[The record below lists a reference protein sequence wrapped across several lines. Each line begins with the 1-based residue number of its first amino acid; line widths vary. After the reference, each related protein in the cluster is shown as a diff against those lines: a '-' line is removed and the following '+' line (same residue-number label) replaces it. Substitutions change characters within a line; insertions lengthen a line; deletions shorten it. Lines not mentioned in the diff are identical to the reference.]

1 MVKQH
6 RFTVYTQDAREIR
19 DLDRRREFVWK
30 LSMGSIVEP
39 NEKIKMAIESIHC
52 RDMSNLLEDELNI
65 INYNQNGVEVNAVN
79 NNNNDIAFKNTQ
91 ITTAIG
97 NTDEKELYSIR
108 CRNINSRYCWDSRPS
123 IYGGT
128 PLIYNGS
135 LNFKNTNPEKSFCF
149 DVDGDIAN
157 SEFVLMIDDN
167 YIEYVNPNNI
177 NMLGI
182 KENLEIAITFILYVD
197 SDDNKK

>member
-6 RFTVYTQDAREIR
+6 RFTVYTHDATREIPN
-19 DLDRRREFVWK
+19 LARRREFIWK

-39 NEKIKMAIESIHC
+39 NAKVKMAIESIHC
-52 RDMSNLLEDELNI
+52 RDMSNVLVDNVNDEI
-65 INYNQNGVEVNAVN
+65 DYDINANNTANQVDLGL
-79 NNNNDIAFKNTQ
+79 KNTQ
-91 ITTAIG
+91 IATAIG

-108 CRNINSRYCWDSRPS
+108 CRNINSRCCWDSRPS

-135 LNFKNTNPEKSFCF
+135 LNFQNTNPEKSFCF

-157 SEFVLMIDDN
+157 SEFTLIIDDN
-167 YIEYVNPNNI
+167 HVELINGNYVH
-177 NMLGI
+177 MLGT
-182 KENLEIAITFILYVD
+182 KETLEIVITFILYVD
-197 SDDNKK
+197 SDDDKK

>member
-52 RDMSNLLEDELNI
+52 RDMSNVLVDDGGI
-65 INYNQNGVEVNAVN
+65 DVDYDISAVENATV
-79 NNNNDIAFKNTQ
+79 DLGFKNTQ
-91 ITTAIG
+91 IATAIG

>member
-65 INYNQNGVEVNAVN
+65 INYNQNGVEVNAVAN
-79 NNNNDIAFKNTQ
+79 NMNDIAFKNTQ

-108 CRNINSRYCWDSRPS
+108 CRNINSRCCWDSRPS
-123 IYGGT
+123 VYGGT

-135 LNFKNTNPEKSFCF
+135 LNFQNTNPEKSFCF

-157 SEFVLMIDDN
+157 SEFTLIIDDN
-167 YIEYVNPNNI
+167 HLELINGNYV
-177 NMLGI
+177 NMLGA
-182 KENLEIAITFILYVD
+182 KETLEIAITFILYVD
-197 SDDNKK
+197 SDDDKK

>member
-6 RFTVYTQDAREIR
+6 RFTVYTQDAIREI
-19 DLDRRREFVWK
+19 LNSGRRREFVWK
-30 LSMGSIVEP
+30 LSMGSIIEP
-39 NEKIKMAIESIHC
+39 NEKVKMSIESIHC
-52 RDMSNLLEDELNI
+52 RDMLNVLVDNVDDV
-65 INYNQNGVEVNAVN
+65 INYEINAN
-79 NNNNDIAFKNTQ
+79 NTVGQVDLGFKNTQ
-91 ITTAIG
+91 IATAIG

-135 LNFKNTNPEKSFCF
+135 LNFQNTNPEKSFPF

-157 SEFVLMIDDN
+157 SEFTLMIDDN
-167 YIEYVNPNNI
+167 HVELVNGNYFDTF
-177 NMLGI
+177 GI
-182 KENLEIAITFILYVD
+182 KQSLEIGITFILYVD
-197 SDDNKK
+197 SDNNKK

>member
-6 RFTVYTQDAREIR
+6 RFTVYTQDATREI
-19 DLDRRREFVWK
+19 LNLARRREFVWK

-39 NEKIKMAIESIHC
+39 NAKVKMAIESIHC
-52 RDMSNLLEDELNI
+52 RDMSNVLVDNVDDEI
-65 INYNQNGVEVNAVN
+65 DYDINANNTANQVDLG
-79 NNNNDIAFKNTQ
+79 FKNTQ
-91 ITTAIG
+91 IATAIG

-108 CRNINSRYCWDSRPS
+108 CRNINSRCCWDSRPS

-135 LNFKNTNPEKSFCF
+135 LNFQNTNPEKSFCF

-157 SEFVLMIDDN
+157 SEFTLIIDDN
-167 YIEYVNPNNI
+167 HLELINGNYVH
-177 NMLGI
+177 MLGT
-182 KENLEIAITFILYVD
+182 KETLEIGITFILYVD
-197 SDDNKK
+197 SDDDKK

>member
-6 RFTVYTQDAREIR
+6 RFTVYTQDAREIPHIV
-19 DLDRRREFVWK
+19 RRREFIWK

-39 NEKIKMAIESIHC
+39 NAKVKMAIESIHC
-52 RDMSNLLEDELNI
+52 RDLSNVLVDDADDEVDYD
-65 INYNQNGVEVNAVN
+65 INANNTVGEV
-79 NNNNDIAFKNTQ
+79 DLGLKNTQ
-91 ITTAIG
+91 IATAIG

-108 CRNINSRYCWDSRPS
+108 CRNVNSRYGWDSRPS
-123 IYGGT
+123 VYGGT

-135 LNFKNTNPEKSFCF
+135 LNFQNTNPEKSFCF

-157 SEFVLMIDDN
+157 SEFTLILDDN
-167 YIEYVNPNNI
+167 HLELINGNYV

-182 KENLEIAITFILYVD
+182 KETLEISITFILYVD
-197 SDDNKK
+197 RDDN

>member
-6 RFTVYTQDAREIR
+6 RFTVYTQDATREI
-19 DLDRRREFVWK
+19 LNLARRREFIWK

-39 NEKIKMAIESIHC
+39 NAKVKMAIESIHC
-52 RDMSNLLEDELNI
+52 RDMSNVLVDDGGI
-65 INYNQNGVEVNAVN
+65 DVDYDISAVENATV
-79 NNNNDIAFKNTQ
+79 DLGFKNTQ
-91 ITTAIG
+91 IATAIG

-108 CRNINSRYCWDSRPS
+108 CRNINSRCCWDSRPS

-135 LNFKNTNPEKSFCF
+135 LNFQNTNPEKSFCF

-157 SEFVLMIDDN
+157 SEFTLIIDDN
-167 YIEYVNPNNI
+167 HLELINGNYVH
-177 NMLGI
+177 MLGT
-182 KENLEIAITFILYVD
+182 KETLEIGITFILYVD
-197 SDDNKK
+197 SDDDKK

>member
-6 RFTVYTQDAREIR
+6 RFTVYTQDATREI
-19 DLDRRREFVWK
+19 LNLARRREFIWK

-39 NEKIKMAIESIHC
+39 NAKVKMAIESIHC
-52 RDMSNLLEDELNI
+52 RDMSNVLVDNVDDEI
-65 INYNQNGVEVNAVN
+65 DYDINANNTANQVDLGL
-79 NNNNDIAFKNTQ
+79 KNTQ
-91 ITTAIG
+91 IATAIG

-108 CRNINSRYCWDSRPS
+108 CRNINSRCCWDSRPS

-135 LNFKNTNPEKSFCF
+135 LNFQNTNPEKSFCF

-157 SEFVLMIDDN
+157 SEFTLIIDDN
-167 YIEYVNPNNI
+167 HLELINGNYVH
-177 NMLGI
+177 MLGT
-182 KENLEIAITFILYVD
+182 KETLEIGITFILYVD
-197 SDDNKK
+197 SDDDKK

>member
-6 RFTVYTQDAREIR
+6 RFTVYTHDAREIPYLGR
-19 DLDRRREFVWK
+19 KREFVWK

-52 RDMSNLLEDELNI
+52 RDMSNLLEDVANILNH
-65 INYNQNGVEVNAVN
+65 NVNAVEIPSVEIN
-79 NNNNDIAFKNTQ
+79 SVDLGLKNTQ
-91 ITTAIG
+91 IATAIG

-123 IYGGT
+123 VYGGT

-157 SEFVLMIDDN
+157 SEFTLIIDDN
-167 YIEYVNPNNI
+167 HLELINGNYVH
-177 NMLGI
+177 MLGT
-182 KENLEIAITFILYVD
+182 KETLEIGITFILYVD
-197 SDDNKK
+197 SDDDKK